1 MDDKKYFYTWKNF
14 EEDVKELTSEL
25 KRRRPASGWD
35 GVWGPARGG
44 LPVAVCLSHSLNL
57 PFLEKPKSKKTLIVD
72 DIADSGKT
80 LEPFFKKGHTIAT
93 IFYHRHSVF
102 EPQIWLREKKDEWIV
117 FPWEK
122 I

>member
-14 EEDVKELTSEL
+14 EEDVKKLASEL

-35 GVWGPARGG
+35 GIWAPPRGG
-44 LPVAVCLSHSLNL
+44 LPIAVCLSHSLNL
-57 PFLEKPKSKKTLIVD
+57 PFLEKPESEKNLIVD
-72 DIADSGKT
+72 DIADT
-80 LEPFFKKGHTIAT
+80 HTMLEPFSKKGHTIAT
-93 IFYHRHSVF
+93 ICYLRGSRF
-102 EPQIWLREKKDEWIV
+102 EPHIWLREKKDEWIV